1 LDKLLGSING
11 LKVLHD
17 SDIIHRDYHSGNI
30 FYNNYTSVTGDL
42 GLRQEYTKASDVYG
56 FGMIMWEWLTG
67 RRPFWNRDHDVDL
80 IIDVCDGLRPP
91 IVTDTPEGY
100 VKLMQECWHSNPK
113 RRPTADDIKSRV
125 LSITNSER
133 TKYQNGRARSL
144 DDAIGEEIKLCLKMS
159 FNYSAK

>member
-1 LDKLLGSING
+1 
-11 LKVLHD
+11 
-17 SDIIHRDYHSGNI
+17 
-30 FYNNYTSVTGDL
+30 
-42 GLRQEYTKASDVYG
+42 VYG

-125 LSITNSER
+125 LSITNSEHISQ
-133 TKYQNGRARSL
+133 TV
-144 DDAIGEEIKLCLKMS
+144 
-159 FNYSAK
+159 